1 MALAGIRASKVT
13 DLLIAMLLAGVAV
26 YRVAKMVATEEGP
39 FGLFLKLR
47 NRFLGDSW
55 LDRGLHCP
63 LCMGFWLSGIPALL
77 LSGATGFWLWLPGF
91 WLAIAGVQTFLE
103 ELA

>member
-1 MALAGIRASKVT
+1 MT
-13 DLLIAMLLAGVAV
+13 DLLIAILLAGVAV
-26 YRVAKMVATEEGP
+26 YRVAKMLAIEEGP
-39 FGLFLKLR
+39 FSLFLKLR

-77 LSGATGFWLWLPGF
+77 ISWHTGHLAWSVGI
-91 WLAIAGVQTFLE
+91 WLAIAGVQTFFE